1 MTQVVITFI
10 QNTVKDEP
18 LHSQILSTCSAVILS
33 EKKKDRE
40 KKRKKEKKER
50 KKKKIERKIPSKRL
64 SPRPS
69 KACAGFTASPLP
81 LPS

>member
-40 KKRKKEKKER
+40 KKKKER
-50 KKKKIERKIPSKRL
+50 KEREKKEKD
-64 SPRPS
+64 
-69 KACAGFTASPLP
+69 
-81 LPS
+81 